1 VVRRIVEEDVA
12 TPTTTVVHE
21 DDGSWI
27 GRTIVALVILALV
40 VAGGIWLV
48 RSLSDSGGD
57 VNINNNNRP
66 PVEQQQNQD
75 GNTNPDTDTDT
86 DTNVEPSGV
95 MPS

>member
-1 VVRRIVEEDVA
+1 MVRRVVEEDVA

-40 VAGGIWLV
+40 IAGGVWLV
-48 RSLSDSGGD
+48 RTLSDTD
-57 VNINNNNRP
+57 ANININDNRTP
-66 PVEQQQNQD
+66 TEQQQQNPD
-75 GNTNPDTDTDT
+75 GNTDNEGG

-95 MPS
+95 LPS